1 MAKQKSKESA
11 GIALCF
17 SGGGYRAAAFHTG
30 VLAYLNHIQLLPQ
43 VEILSTVS
51 GGTLAG
57 LAYARSLKKK
67 KRFEEFYKNFCEFL
81 TNVNLVK
88 LSFANIGRKSES
100 ELGFQ
105 DLITSIADVYDEK
118 LFFGDRFELFWQKP
132 AIHLQ
137 EIIFN
142 ATEFKTG
149 IDFRFQKSRSDKAR
163 MGNGNVNISLKDAQ
177 KIRLA
182 DIAAASSCFPGGFE
196 PLAFPHDFRWPNNE
210 IPQSFT
216 EKFSKALPLMDGG
229 IYDNQGIDAALLA
242 IKRNKKEIG
251 MFIISDTDKKVEDLF
266 TFHKRKSTLSFSL
279 NTVNRILLTLMVLA
293 IFCSFALLGHLWY
306 SLIHSG
312 EWMLSLLV
320 YGFTVTVLGSMAYGI
335 YWLRHKIKIE
345 VFSRIP
351 RIHLAA
357 WSEIKHLTVDQ
368 VIDMAALRVTSLF
381 TLASSVFMKRIRSL
395 VFAHVYNDGQ
405 YEHKRVSNLIY
416 ELDGTKHYRTAWLM
430 PSDEMQKITCC
441 ATTMPTTLWFDD
453 AADLQKLIACGEYS
467 ICYNLTDYILRRYG
481 QQKSKYPDHVKELF
495 IGLVEDWKKFE
506 SNPMM
511 MAREVY

>member
-1 MAKQKSKESA
+1 MAKQKTKESA

-17 SGGGYRAAAFHTG
+17 SGGGYRAAAFHLG
-30 VLAYLNHIQLLPQ
+30 VLTYLNRIQLLRN

-57 LAYARSLKKK
+57 LTYAHSLKKK
-67 KRFEEFYKNFCEFL
+67 KKYEEFYKNFCEFL
-81 TNVNLVK
+81 SNVNLVK
-88 LSFANIGRKSES
+88 LSFRNIGKKSES

-118 LFFGDRFELFWQKP
+118 LFSGGRFELFWQKP

-142 ATEFKTG
+142 ATEFRTG

-163 MGNGNVNISLKDAQ
+163 MGNGIVTISLEDAQ

-196 PLAFPHDFRWPNNE
+196 PLAFPHDFRWPNNV
-210 IPQSFT
+210 IPQSLS

-266 TFHKRKSTLSFSL
+266 TFPKRKSTLSFSL
-279 NTVNRILLTLMVLA
+279 STVNRILLALMVLS
-293 IFCSFALLGHLWY
+293 IFSSFALLGHLWY
-306 SLIHSG
+306 SLEHSA
-312 EWMLSLLV
+312 EWMLSFLV
-320 YGFTVTVLGSMAYGI
+320 YGFTIIVLGSLAYGI
-335 YWLRHKIKIE
+335 YWLRRKIKKE

-351 RIHLAA
+351 KIHLTA
-357 WSEIKHLTVDQ
+357 WNEIKHLTIDQ

-395 VFAHVYNDGQ
+395 VFAHVYNDAQ

-416 ELDGTKHYRTAWLM
+416 ELDGTKNYRTAWLK
-430 PSDEMQKITCC
+430 PSDEMQKITCA
-441 ATTMPTTLWFDD
+441 ATSMPTTLWFDD
-453 AADLQKLIACGEYS
+453 PVDLQKLIACGEYS
-467 ICYNLTDYILRRYG
+467 ICYNLIDYILRRYG
-481 QQKSKYPDHVKELF
+481 QQKSKYPARVKELYDR
-495 IGLVEDWKKFE
+495 LVEDWKKFE
-506 SNPMM
+506 ANPMM
-511 MAREVY
+511 MARETF